1 MVSIYFLFNLCQV
14 KRKCRG
20 NMKVDS
26 KPSQRWSLARLRH
39 ITWRDVFGSN
49 KNMSEREKGTEAS
62 DECFPILRP
71 RTKTVSTTTEKYGWK
86 LSISSQIAE
95 LKKPFRGTYV

>member
-62 DECFPILRP
+62 DECFPMPSHKNSVNNNWEVWMKI
-71 RTKTVSTTTEKYGWK
+71 KY
-86 LSISSQIAE
+86 
-95 LKKPFRGTYV
+95 